1 MTREEYIENHKDK
14 FLDELFDL
22 LRIPSISADQAYV
35 GDVQKCAKYVAKRL
49 QEAGADNVTLEKTAG
64 NPIVYGEKMVD
75 PSKPTILVYGHYDVQ
90 PSVPDELWNTPPFEP
105 TIKENILYGRGA
117 ADMKTSLA
125 AFIVSIEEFLFDNP
139 DHKGSIGLLITSD
152 EEGVA
157 TDGTVKVIDALQQR
171 QEKIDYC
178 IVGEPTSSIK
188 FGDTVK
194 NGRRGSL
201 SAKLN
206 VKGIQGHI
214 AYPELIKNPIHAVAP
229 AIDDLVN
236 TVWDEGNEYFPK
248 TSWQVS
254 NINGGTGATNVVP
267 GNVEILFNFRYS
279 SSVTADLLKERVEGI
294 LNKHELEFEIDW
306 QHSGQPYLT
315 EKGMLVDI
323 ISSSINEV
331 CGFNPTIST
340 TGGTSDGRF
349 IAKLCDQVVE
359 FGPINESIHK
369 INEHVDISTCLLY
382 TSPSPRDRG

>member
-1 MTREEYIENHKDK
+1 MSKTLSLAEELISRKSITPED
-14 FLDELFDL
+14 DGCQDL
-22 LRIPSISADQAYV
+22 LINRLQKLGFEIEKMPNA
-35 GDVQKCAKYVAKRL
+35 DVQNFYAKKGSSGPLIVF
-49 QEAGADNVTLEKTAG
+49 AGHTDVVPPGPLDKWLS
-64 NPIVYGEKMVD
+64 D
-75 PSKPTILVYGHYDVQ
+75 PFKPTIK
-90 PSVPDELWNTPPFEP
+90 DEV
-105 TIKENILYGRGA
+105 LYGRGA

-125 AFIVSIEEFLFDNP
+125 AFIVSIEEFIAENP
-139 DHKGSIGLLITSD
+139 DHNGSIGLLITSD

-157 TDGTVKVIDALQQR
+157 TDGTVKVVEALQER

-178 IVGEPTSSIK
+178 IVGEPTSSK
-188 FGDTVK
+188 TFGDTVK

-206 VKGIQGHI
+206 IKGIQGHI
-214 AYPELIKNPIHAVAP
+214 AYPELTKNPIHAVAP

-248 TSWQVS
+248 TSYQVS

-267 GNVEILFNFRYS
+267 GNVEVLFNFRYS
-279 SSVTADLLKERVEGI
+279 SSVTAEILKNKVEEI
-294 LNKHELEFEIDW
+294 LNKHKLEFEIEW

-315 EKGMLVDI
+315 EKGMLIDI

-331 CGFNPTIST
+331 CGKNPTIST

-349 IAKLCDQVVE
+349 IAKICDQVVE

-369 INEHVDISTCLLY
+369 INEHIDTNCIDKLKDIYKLTIKKALA
-382 TSPSPRDRG
+382 